1 VLVLRKESQEW
12 GLELSNNKPDKGLT
26 SKLKVDTD
34 QTLTM
39 KEVYEARGWTYKKKG
54 K

>member
-1 VLVLRKESQEW
+1 LK
-12 GLELSNNKPDKGLT
+12 LSDTKPDKGLT

-39 KEVYEARGWTYKKKG
+39 KEVYEARGWVYRKKG
-54 K
+54 KS

>member
-1 VLVLRKESQEW
+1 
-12 GLELSNNKPDKGLT
+12 LSNSKPDKGLA

-39 KEVYEARGWTYKKKG
+39 KEVYEARGWDYKKKE